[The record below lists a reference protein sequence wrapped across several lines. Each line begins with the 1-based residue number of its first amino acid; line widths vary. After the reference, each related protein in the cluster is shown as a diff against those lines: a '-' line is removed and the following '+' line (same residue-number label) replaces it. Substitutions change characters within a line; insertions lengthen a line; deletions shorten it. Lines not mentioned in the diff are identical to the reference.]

1 MKIMSDGEALK
12 MRPCI
17 DGGFVLYRFLA
28 VLESAPSRRTAR
40 GKEFSLSEPLATSTN
55 WNGDQM
61 EHEICQECYGNG
73 YVVVA
78 DLDETFGGV
87 HPVGT
92 RLYKNCSTCESQGTL
107 PGEAPPRELSNE

>member
-1 MKIMSDGEALK
+1 

-40 GKEFSLSEPLATSTN
+40 GKEFSLPNPWLPPQTGT
-55 WNGDQM
+55 GTKM

-73 YVVVA
+73 YVV
-78 DLDETFGGV
+78 DTLGKQIFG
-87 HPVGT
+87 T
-92 RLYKNCSTCESQGTL
+92 QLYKNCSTCDSQGTL